1 MVRDDKILNKAILQ
15 NIAVHKVHKAKKAK
29 LSEFP
34 DFLHNK
40 IVNYFQQK
48 GIDKLYAHQRL
59 ALDAILKKK
68 NIVITTGVDSG
79 KSLCYQIPVL
89 QQLMNDRHS
98 RAILLY
104 PTKALTQDQKV
115 KFSKFA
121 SEILNSEIG
130 IGIYDGDTS
139 AEKRRVIKR
148 STNLLFTNPDMLHL
162 GILPHHTN
170 WSEFFQN
177 LKFVIIDEV
186 HIYRGIFGSHFANV
200 IRRLKRIAKFY
211 GSNPQFILTSAT
223 LSNVT
228 EFISRLIEEEIT
240 IIDEDGSPS
249 GRKHFFIYNPPI
261 INKALG
267 IRRSAMQETVKI
279 TADLFKNEGQSLV
292 FSESRR
298 SVELIL
304 NYLRKHLNEEEL
316 VQGYRSG
323 YLPSDRREIE
333 RKLRLSEIRIV
344 VSTNAL
350 ELGIDIG
357 GLDNVLINGYSGSIA
372 STRQR
377 FGRAGRSGKE
387 SFCILVASSN
397 LLDQYLVKHPD
408 YLFEQ
413 NPEQALIDPDN
424 PFILLHHLKCA
435 LFEKPFI
442 TGEKFGD
449 LPNQILD
456 QYLQILQ
463 NYDLAY
469 ESNNKIFWKAN
480 SYPANEI
487 SLRTMGAGEFILKCG
502 DKTIGIVD
510 ENSAY
515 WLTHPHAVYI
525 HQGET
530 YIVTDLDISNK
541 LVELAEKKTDYYT
554 QTQSKTDF
562 ELIKLKQKEAI
573 IGGEKFNGQIKVTD
587 IVKGFKKQKWYTN
600 EILGYEDLEL
610 PPQETITYG
619 YWFSISADII
629 NKLTAKKM
637 WNNKKN
643 DYGSDWQKIKEKV
656 RKRDEHECQ
665 HCGATEQSKAF
676 DVHHKI
682 PFKQYTSAKQANQ
695 LINLITLC
703 PSCHRKAESMFYV
716 QSGLAGLAYLFR
728 NIAPFFIMCDGKDIR
743 VHSTNRIGLGT
754 EYPGLVI
761 HDAMPG
767 GIGLSEKLYGLH
779 YKLLWEAFTIVNG
792 CDCESGCPACVGP
805 VAENGSGAKKQV
817 VEIIKQLMKNNERY

>member
-1 MVRDDKILNKAILQ
+1 MIVSKDKILHSSILQ
-15 NIAVHKVHKAKKAK
+15 NIAVHKIYKAKQAI
-29 LSEFP
+29 LSDFP
-34 DFLHNK
+34 DTLDEK
-40 IVNYFQQK
+40 IINYFKSK
-48 GIDKLYAHQRL
+48 GISKLYSHQHH
-59 ALDAILKKK
+59 ALDSIFQGDNA
-68 NIVITTGVDSG
+68 VITTGVDSG
-79 KSLCYQIPVL
+79 KSLCYQIPIL
-89 QQLMNDRHS
+89 QEMIKDADA
-98 RAILLY
+98 RAILLF

-115 KFSKFA
+115 KFAKLT
-121 SEILNSEIG
+121 SEIVIDNIG

-139 AEKRRVIKR
+139 AEKRRIIKR
-148 STNLLFTNPDMLHL
+148 SANLLFTNPDMLHL

-170 WSEFFQN
+170 WNDFFQN

-200 IRRLKRIAKFY
+200 IRRLKRIAMFY

-223 LSNVT
+223 LFNVG
-228 EFISRLIEEEIT
+228 EFTNKLIEDKVT
-240 IIDEDGSPS
+240 IIDNDGSPT
-249 GRKHFFIYNPPI
+249 GKKHYFIYNPPI
-261 INKALG
+261 VNKELG
-267 IRRSAMQETVKI
+267 IRRSSMQEAVKI
-279 TADLFKNEGQSLV
+279 AADLYEQGGQSLI
-292 FSESRR
+292 FSQSRR
-298 SVELIL
+298 SIELIL
-304 NYLRKHLNEEEL
+304 SYLRKKIDKKEL

-333 RKLRLSEIRIV
+333 SKLRSGEIRTV

-372 STRQR
+372 STRQQ

-387 SFCILVASSN
+387 ASCILVASSN
-397 LLDQYLVKHPD
+397 LIDQYLVKHPEF
-408 YLFEQ
+408 LFEQ

-449 LPNQILD
+449 LPEKVLD

-469 ESNNKIFWKAN
+469 ESDNKIFWKAN

-487 SLRTMGAGEFILKCG
+487 SLRTTGAGEFVLKCN
-502 DKTIGIVD
+502 DKTIGMVD
-510 ENSAY
+510 ESSAY

-530 YIVTDLDISNK
+530 FLVKKLDIPNK
-541 LVELAEKKTDYYT
+541 IVELIEKKTDYYT
-554 QTQSKTDF
+554 QTQCKTDF
-562 ELIKLKQKEAI
+562 ELIKLKQSEEI
-573 IGGEKFNGQIKVTD
+573 IGGEKFHGQIKVTD
-587 IVKGFKKQKWYTN
+587 IVKGFKKQKWQTN

-619 YWFSISADII
+619 YWFGISEEVIS
-629 NKLTAKKM
+629 KLTEKKM
-637 WNNKKN
+637 WNNKRN
-643 DYGSDWQKIKEKV
+643 NYGAEWKGITEIV
-656 RKRDEHECQ
+656 RTRDEHECQ
-665 HCGATEQSKAF
+665 HCGVKEEDKAF

-682 PFKQYTSAKQANQ
+682 PFKQFATAKQANQ
-695 LINLITLC
+695 LSNLITLC
-703 PSCHRKAESMFYV
+703 SSCHKKAERSFYV

-754 EYPGLVI
+754 DDPGLVI

-767 GIGLSEKLYGLH
+767 GIGLSEKLYNLH
-779 YKLLWEAFTIVNG
+779 YKLLWEAYTITNG
-792 CDCESGCPACVGP
+792 CECENGCPSCVGP
-805 VAENGSGAKKQV
+805 VAENGTGAKKQV
-817 VEIIKQLMKNNERY
+817 IQIIKHLMKK